1 MSFPKQI
8 IYNINYQKILIDLTF
23 SKQSVNFI
31 DNFKSLINAG
41 PNKNLVMLGIVRY
54 EKDSLLSIMRK
65 NEQTDFYL
73 FKKTSSSI
81 LKVLIFGINFI
92 KLDKLRFVK

>member
-23 SKQSVNFI
+23 SKQSVSFI

-41 PNKNLVMLGIVRY
+41 PNKNLVMLGRARAGFYYLRYIVTSKNIDDLIKY
-54 EKDSLLSIMRK
+54 LL
-65 NEQTDFYL
+65 
-73 FKKTSSSI
+73 
-81 LKVLIFGINFI
+81 VLPTHYAANKG
-92 KLDKLRFVK
+92 